1 MNYGVVIQQGP
12 QDWQIFQHRDGKA
25 QIHISG
31 CFSLPSSLPDQE
43 KVRVYAR
50 IVREDDGFTVIDWT
64 PAQMTDHTFSLTLTD
79 VPLGGLYRLETCMP
93 REGNG
98 WSFEWA
104 VRGDI
109 RHHLGVGDLFVI
121 AGQSNAKGF
130 GREPAYDPP
139 QLGVHLMRQS
149 GRWDLA
155 THPLG
160 DSTDILWPEAEDRS
174 VTGYSPYLSFAKQ
187 LYRALGYPIGLIQT
201 AKGASPLQQWAPKD
215 GLLFEGM
222 IKLIQN
228 GGGSI
233 TGVLWDQ
240 GSSDA
245 TEQWSESYLT
255 RFEEMVS
262 ALRRNLKSE
271 VVFLTCQ
278 LNRQLDGQD
287 DLYWNRIRQAQ
298 LDAAKK
304 ITGVFVVPTYDLGL
318 SDNIHNSS
326 ASVIRLG
333 ERLAQVALSRIYRRG
348 NCAIPYLSYMEV
360 LDDHQIRLFFSN
372 IFGGSVS
379 MKWLSRSPE
388 HLPLAVFSEQ
398 KRITVSEFLVE
409 REDQI
414 LLKTKEVLHGKI
426 VVTVAEGV
434 NPQGRPS
441 YETRSIIPVL
451 AGSVWA
457 DR

>member
-1 MNYGVVIQQGP
+1 
-12 QDWQIFQHRDGKA
+12 
-25 QIHISG
+25 
-31 CFSLPSSLPDQE
+31 
-43 KVRVYAR
+43 
-50 IVREDDGFTVIDWT
+50 
-64 PAQMTDHTFSLTLTD
+64 
-79 VPLGGLYRLETCMP
+79 
-93 REGNG
+93 
-98 WSFEWA
+98 
-104 VRGDI
+104 
-109 RHHLGVGDLFVI
+109 
-121 AGQSNAKGF
+121 
-130 GREPAYDPP
+130 
-139 QLGVHLMRQS
+139 
-149 GRWDLA
+149 
-155 THPLG
+155 
-160 DSTDILWPEAEDRS
+160 
-174 VTGYSPYLSFAKQ
+174 
-187 LYRALGYPIGLIQT
+187 
-201 AKGASPLQQWAPKD
+201 
-215 GLLFEGM
+215 M

-228 GGGSI
+228 GRGSI

-333 ERLAQVALSRIYRRG
+333 ERLAQAALSRIYRRG
-348 NCAIPYLSYMEV
+348 NCAIPYLSHMEV
-360 LDDHQIRLFFSN
+360 LNDHQIRLFFSG
-372 IFGGSVS
+372 IFGDFVS
-379 MKWLSRSPE
+379 LKWLSRSPE
-388 HLPLAVFSEQ
+388 HLPLTVFSEQ

-414 LLKTKEVLHGKI
+414 LLKTKEVLHGRI
-426 VVTVAEGV
+426 AVTVAEGV

-441 YETRSIIPVL
+441 YEKRSIIPIL
-451 AGSVWA
+451 AGSIWA